1 MNAEIEQK
9 LSKILAKNDLLMR
22 KQELIGQLEGI
33 DEQLDVINLGATS
46 LPAATLAPKNKAVV
60 PGSTA

>member
-1 MNAEIEQK
+1 
-9 LSKILAKNDLLMR
+9 MR

-33 DEQLDVINLGATS
+33 DEQLDVINLAATAP
-46 LPAATLAPKNKAVV
+46 PAAAPKNKAVV

>member
-33 DEQLDVINLGATS
+33 DEQLDVINLAATAP
-46 LPAATLAPKNKAVV
+46 PAAAPKNKAVV